1 MVKRYFYSA
10 GSVIIAVIFLAL
22 FRKIQ
27 IVSEADLNK
36 LFLVGIFSLLVGA
49 SMYVLNSGFLDLF
62 FQGFKTLRSMTIKKP
77 SSMKEVDDLI
87 EADPNFKEWKNRL
100 SSYLMTYTLG
110 IGTGLLL
117 LSTIL
122 SLTI

>member
-10 GSVIIAVIFLAL
+10 GSVATIVILLAL
-22 FRKIQ
+22 FGMIQ

-49 SMYVLNSGFLDLF
+49 SMYVLNTGFLDLF
-62 FQGFKTLRSMTIKKP
+62 FQGFRTLGIITMKKP

-87 EADPNFKEWKNRL
+87 EADTVFKEWKNKL
-100 SSYLMTYTLG
+100 SSHLMTYLLG
-110 IGTGLLL
+110 MGTGLLL
-117 LSTIL
+117 LSTVWSINL
-122 SLTI
+122 